1 MIKTRSS
8 QHELLYYD
16 PEIERTLRRIRKEQR
31 KIQVDLE
38 FNLEKL
44 FEEENACPT
53 LQTEDVNALGGFPSQ
68 PKRKYD
74 PFSPTHNEGWRDHP
88 NLRYRPK
95 PPFPL
100 TTNPRPYVQQN
111 FQPAP
116 SNSSSLEGMVKNLAT
131 QIGQVHNQGVQYQ
144 QKTDTHLQNIDTQI
158 GQICTSLSNLES
170 QLSEKFPSQP
180 HPNPK
185 EQVNRVILR
194 EPEEAN
200 EFEEL
205 EVISEESSNTIKL
218 LDAINVV
225 PKYRMLFEQYL
236 SNNDIHD
243 SHEFSKEWLS
253 SLLVKCK
260 DPGSFSIPYRIGKRC
275 YRKCMLDLGSS
286 VNILLYDIYIYMM
299 YEFDS
304 LQSTNHTLAMADN
317 TEVKIV
323 GVLNNALI
331 RVKNIFF
338 LDDFYVIDTKH
349 ESTILLG
356 RPFLKTSKA
365 LIDLAKGSVVLESN
379 GEKIE
384 LNMIDK
390 DFIPEANTT
399 DYVADSLEQIG
410 VDNLETILDGMV
422 AEMGLEKLFTNALEE
437 IDI

>member
-8 QHELLYYD
+8 QHELLCYD
-16 PEIERTLRRIRKEQR
+16 PEIERTLRRIRKERR

-44 FEEENACPT
+44 FEEE
-53 LQTEDVNALGGFPSQ
+53 
-68 PKRKYD
+68 R
-74 PFSPTHNEGWRDHP
+74 
-88 NLRYRPK
+88 
-95 PPFPL
+95 
-100 TTNPRPYVQQN
+100 
-111 FQPAP
+111 
-116 SNSSSLEGMVKNLAT
+116 
-131 QIGQVHNQGVQYQ
+131 QVHNQRVQYQ

-158 GQICTSLSNLES
+158 DQICTSLSNLES
-170 QLSEKFPSQP
+170 QLSGKLPSQP

-200 EFEEL
+200 ELEEL
-205 EVISEESSNTIKL
+205 EVISEESNNTIKL

-225 PKYRMLFEQYL
+225 PKYQILFEQYL
-236 SNNDIHD
+236 SNTDIHD
-243 SHEFSKEWLS
+243 SDEFSKEWLS
-253 SLLVKCK
+253 SLPVKCK
-260 DPGSFSIPYRIGKRC
+260 DPGSFSITCRIGKHC

-286 VNILLYDIYIYMM
+286 VNISPYDIYMM

-304 LQSTNHTLAMADN
+304 LISTNHTLAIADN

-349 ESTILLG
+349 EYTILLG
-356 RPFLKTSKA
+356 GPFLKTSKA
-365 LIDLAKGSVVLESN
+365 LIDVANGSVVLESN
-379 GEKIE
+379 EEKIE

-390 DFIPEANTT
+390 DLIPEANAT
-399 DYVADSLEQIG
+399 DYVANSLEQI
-410 VDNLETILDGMV
+410 
-422 AEMGLEKLFTNALEE
+422 
-437 IDI
+437 